1 MPRLGLARPP
11 RRGDDRGE
19 TTVGIVTAAQRVE
32 LYTAPFC
39 ANCDRAREL
48 LERAGI
54 AFTEIDLS
62 RDLERCCELKA
73 LTGGR
78 STPQIVIDGRPMGGY
93 AASPHSTATA
103 TSAHSRAQSRR
114 RSRSVRGSTD
124 GAAPAAAHDRTMSGH
139 VS

>member
-1 MPRLGLARPP
+1 M
-11 RRGDDRGE
+11 
-19 TTVGIVTAAQRVE
+19 TAAPLVE

-62 RDLERCCELKA
+62 RDLERCCELEA

-78 STPQIVIDGRPMGGY
+78 STPQIVIDGRPLGGY
-93 AASPHSTATA
+93 AELAALDRTGGLEAFA
-103 TSAHSRAQSRR
+103 RR
-114 RSRSVRGSTD
+114 RGTGAAPVRGSTD
-124 GAAPAAAHDRTMSGH
+124 GAPPAVAHDPAMD
-139 VS
+139 VLVA